1 MIRHNERKCG
11 FVNLQ
16 RTPDII
22 CFNEKKYLLNY
33 TEAL

>member
-1 MIRHNERKCG
+1 MEKCG

-16 RTPDII
+16 RTVDII
-22 CFNEKKYLLNY
+22 LFNEKKYLLNY